1 MRRRDVH
8 WVVVVVVVAATHGGG
23 AYEELIGERRGGKCT
38 EIVIKIK
45 LTHERSAAVAS
56 AAGGRASQ
64 LRARTQCAL
73 RRTALTRQLHSFH
86 AVPPTVHE
94 PARTAFPSP
103 PSHQSPAAAPHCS
116 KDPTTDDDA
125 PSRYR

>member
-56 AAGGRASQ
+56 AAGGRHSCVHGLNARCAV
-64 LRARTQCAL
+64 LR
-73 RRTALTRQLHSFH
+73 
-86 AVPPTVHE
+86 
-94 PARTAFPSP
+94 
-103 PSHQSPAAAPHCS
+103 
-116 KDPTTDDDA
+116 
-125 PSRYR
+125 